1 MENENIKSIKTI
13 KSWCIFFGL
22 TFEILRSDQVFLI
35 LPATLV
41 VPVVLAVVYLIRRK
55 KINLVLDAREKK
67 GDVVL

>member
-1 MENENIKSIKTI
+1 MENENIKSINTL
-13 KSWCIFFGL
+13 KSGCIFFGL
-22 TFEILRSDQVFLI
+22 TFEMLRSDQVFLI
-35 LPATLV
+35 LPSTLV